1 MSKKVERFEDF
12 KLNKQLLDAIVDT
25 GYKLPT
31 PIQQKAIPI
40 ALAGHDVLGI
50 AQTGTGKTAAFALPL
65 LMKIKY
71 AREQWPTALILAPT
85 KELVIQIERVIRK
98 YSTYLDIRMVSL
110 YGGVGPTHQIE
121 QIEQGVD
128 ILVST
133 PGRFLD
139 LYDRA
144 EFQTKYINTL
154 VLDEADKMMEMGF
167 MDQIRSILEKIP
179 VKRQNMLFSAT
190 FPPRV
195 EHLSEE
201 FLEFPIRVEVA
212 PQSTVTKQ
220 VQQSYYE
227 VPNFKTKINL
237 LGHLLEKP
245 EFSKVIIFVRTKEL
259 ANNIFKFIGRKLESA
274 TRVIHS
280 NKAQQSRINAIRDF
294 NNDDVKFLVTTDVT
308 ARGHDIHGISHV
320 INFDVP
326 HIHED
331 YVHRIG
337 RTGRSDKEGKAITF
351 ADPAEMYN
359 LRKIEDLIG
368 EKISK
373 QPVPEAI
380 ITEPTS
386 KEESISQA
394 RQIDYHKR
402 KNDPNYQGAFHEK
415 KQKPKPIGKSGS
427 SKKNRRKR

>member
-331 YVHRIG
+331 YVR
-337 RTGRSDKEGKAITF
+337 
-351 ADPAEMYN
+351 
-359 LRKIEDLIG
+359 
-368 EKISK
+368 
-373 QPVPEAI
+373 
-380 ITEPTS
+380 
-386 KEESISQA
+386 
-394 RQIDYHKR
+394 
-402 KNDPNYQGAFHEK
+402 
-415 KQKPKPIGKSGS
+415 PI
-427 SKKNRRKR
+427 RCT